1 MYPTRGRASRCP
13 APGCAN
19 VDFSPARS
27 TSGQRRTPP
36 PHRKSRTFHRTPEN
50 TMRYL
55 TWIRHPEN
63 AGAPPQALNDAM
75 IKFVERSYKSGA
87 LVDTGGLAG
96 TKEGFRIRMSKGK
109 LKTTDGP
116 FTETKE
122 IVGGYAIISANSREE
137 AYK

>member
-1 MYPTRGRASRCP
+1 
-13 APGCAN
+13 
-19 VDFSPARS
+19 
-27 TSGQRRTPP
+27 
-36 PHRKSRTFHRTPEN
+36 
-50 TMRYL
+50 MRYL

-87 LVDTGGLAG
+87 LVDTGGLAA
-96 TKEGFRIRMSKGK
+96 TKDGFRIRMSKGK

-122 IVGGYAIISANSREE
+122 IVGGYAIINANSREE
-137 AYK
+137 AYKIANEFMELHRVHWPEFEGESEVRQIMDLPRLDHARQ